1 MKKLYLCWA
10 LLGLLI
16 APFTWAQNNVTGT
29 VNDET
34 GAPLPGATVIVEGT
48 SRGVATDFD
57 GNFSINAE
65 EGEVLIVTYVG
76 YSDYRLTVDSQ
87 DNYVIDLSTDNALD
101 EVVVTALGIE
111 REARSLGYS
120 VKRVGSE
127 EVEQKGIADVAR
139 TLQGKV
145 AGVNIT
151 GTTATSGSGTNI
163 VIRGMTSITGSN
175 QPLFI
180 VDGVPFDASTPD
192 ESGNFWNGVTQSS
205 RFLDLDPNS
214 IESVDV
220 LKGLSATVLY
230 GQQGR
235 NGVILI
241 TTKNGSS
248 KPSQKGF
255 EVTLSHSLFFNNPV
269 LPDYQNDYG
278 GGFHQLF
285 GFFFSNGGPNFDT
298 NINDPRQF
306 GGDFREESNGV
317 VYVRHP
323 LDRINDRTLVEPE
336 FTELSKTN
344 YAYKNYRPVENFFE
358 QGIINTTSLNL
369 KNTGDKGFFS
379 LTYNR
384 LEDEGFT
391 PGNRLRK
398 NNFGV
403 GGKATLENGLTI
415 GGTLNYANTDY
426 LTPPIAA
433 SLGSG
438 SVSSFTSSV
447 FGDVMY
453 TPRSIDLMGLP
464 FQTSDGRSIYYRS
477 GNDIQNPRWTV
488 ANAFNSELVNR
499 VFGNFNVQYQINED
513 LGVSY
518 IYGIDT
524 SSQFAEHAQNKG
536 GVDGNALGI
545 YQTTDRSNTIQDHN
559 LRLAYSKEI
568 NSDLGVNALLGVTS
582 RRNVFSRRRIRS
594 ENQLVHNVLKH
605 FNFVSQRGSSYDE
618 EENITGIYTDISFDY
633 KKFIYLNIQARQDY
647 TSVLEADN
655 NSIFYPGGSLAL
667 IATDAFPNLKN
678 DILNYAKVRVG
689 FGQSAGFTSPYR
701 TRSLLTLNSQA
712 FDPGSGVIQSNTTNN
727 VLGNQ
732 SLEPELISE
741 LEVGIDTRLLNR
753 IDLNISLF
761 DKTTTNLITTRT
773 LPSSTGFRETTVN
786 AGKLSVKG
794 AEVDLNAQIVNT
806 ADFSWNIG
814 ANFYADENL
823 IESLGEGVE
832 EFTYTPVVS
841 SNRPQNFA
849 VVGQPLGVMKAQVIQ
864 RDDQGNALID
874 DDGFY
879 LATTDPFLVGDPNPD
894 WMSSITNNLRYKNF
908 TLGFTWQYRHGGDL
922 FSQDAA
928 TLVGR
933 GVLNPG
939 TNREGLYVLDGIQK
953 STGLPNTTQITAIN
967 YGFDIF
973 SFGPGELQIFDGT
986 TIRLSEVNLSYALPK
1001 SVLDNTPFGS
1011 LSATLTG
1018 INLFF
1023 DAVNMPDV
1031 INFDTNM
1038 LSTGV
1043 GNAMGLA
1050 FITGPSSKR
1059 VGLTLKATF

>member
-1 MKKLYLCWA
+1 MKKLLFLTMSLA
-10 LLGLLI
+10 LM
-16 APFTWAQNNVTGT
+16 AFTGWAQKTVTGT
-29 VNDET
+29 VLDDK
-34 GAPLPGATVIVEGT
+34 GLPLPGATVVEQG
-48 SRGVATDFD
+48 SSNGVSTDFD
-57 GNFSINAE
+57 GNFSIDVADGASLE
-65 EGEVLIVTYVG
+65 ISYVG
-76 YSDYRLTVDSQ
+76 YTTTTVAVGDQDSISVTLSSDNELEE
-87 DNYVIDLSTDNALD
+87 VI
-101 EVVVTALGIE
+101 VTALGIK

-127 EVEQKGIADVAR
+127 EIEQKGQADVAR

-151 GTTATSGSGTNI
+151 NTTATSGSGTNI

-180 VDGVPFDASTPD
+180 VDGVPFDASTP
-192 ESGNFWNGVTQSS
+192 GGAFFNGITQSS

-214 IESVDV
+214 IESVDI

-235 NGVILI
+235 NGVILV

-248 KPSQKGF
+248 SQTQKGM
-255 EVTLSHSLFFNNPV
+255 EATVSHSIFLNDPV

-285 GFFFSNGGPNFDT
+285 GFFFSNGGPNFDPA
-298 NINDPRQF
+298 INDPRQF
-306 GGDFREESNGV
+306 GAYYRGEENG
-317 VYVRHP
+317 YVTVQHP
-323 LDRINDRTLVEPE
+323 LDRINDRTLVDPE
-336 FTELSKTN
+336 FTELSLTN
-344 YAYKNYRPVENFFE
+344 YPYKNYRPVENFFN
-358 QGIINTTSLNL
+358 QGIVHTTSLNL
-369 KNTGDKGFFS
+369 KSTSDKGFLS

-384 LEDEGFT
+384 IDDEGFT

-398 NNFGV
+398 NNLGI
-403 GGKATLENGLTI
+403 GGRATLDNGLTI

-426 LTPPIAA
+426 ITPPIAA
-433 SLGSG
+433 SFGSG
-438 SVSSFTSSV
+438 SSSSFTSSV
-447 FGDVMY
+447 FGDLMY
-453 TPRSIDLMGLP
+453 TPRSVDLMGLP

-488 ANAFNSELVNR
+488 ANAFDSELVNR
-499 VFGNFNVQYQINED
+499 VFGNFNASYQIND
-513 LGVSY
+513 QLGISY
-518 IYGIDT
+518 VYGLDA

-559 LRLAYSKEI
+559 LRLSYSTEI
-568 NSDLGVNALLGVTS
+568 NSDLGIDALFGATS
-582 RRNVFSRRRIRS
+582 RRNVFSARYVTS
-594 ENQLVHNVLKH
+594 ENQLVHGVLKH
-605 FNFVSQRGSSYDE
+605 FNFVSQNASSYDS
-618 EENITGIYTDISFDY
+618 EENITGIYTDITLDY
-633 KKFIYLNIQARQDY
+633 KNYLYLNVQARQDY
-647 TSVLEADN
+647 TSVLEAEN
-655 NSIFYPGGSLAL
+655 NSIFYPGGSVAL
-667 IATDAFPNLKN
+667 IATDAFPSLQNE
-678 DILNYAKVRVG
+678 ILNYAKVRVG

-701 TRSLLTLNSQA
+701 TRSLLSLNSTA
-712 FDPGSGVIQSNTTNN
+712 FDPGSGVIQLNTTANT
-727 VLGNQ
+727 LGNAALQ
-732 SLEPELISE
+732 PELISE
-741 LEVGIDTRLLNR
+741 LEVGIDTRLFNR
-753 IDLNISLF
+753 INLNVSLF

-773 LPSSTGFRETTVN
+773 LPSSTGFRSTTVN

-794 AEVDLNAQIVNT
+794 AEVDLNAQIISGN
-806 ADFSWNIG
+806 DFTWGIAS
-814 ANFYADENL
+814 NFYADENL

-832 EFTYTPVVS
+832 EFTYTDVVAG
-841 SNRPQNFA
+841 RPQNYA
-849 VVGQPLGVMKAQVIQ
+849 VVGQPLGVMKAQVIE
-864 RDDQGNALID
+864 RDDAGNALID

-879 LATTDPFLVGDPNPD
+879 VETTDPFLVGDPNPD
-894 WMSSITNNLRYKNF
+894 WTASLTNNLRYKDF

-939 TNREGLYVLDGIQK
+939 TNREGLYVLDGISQ

-967 YGFDIF
+967 YGFDVF

-986 TIRLSEVNLSYALPK
+986 TIRLSEINLSYNVPK
-1001 SVLDNTPFGS
+1001 SFLSKTPFGS

-1018 INLFF
+1018 LNLFY
-1023 DAVNMPDV
+1023 DAVNIPDV
-1031 INFDTNM
+1031 VNFDTNM

-1043 GNAMGLA
+1043 GNAMGLS
-1050 FITGPSSKR
+1050 FITGPSSRR